1 MPSPWQ
7 WDDRSK
13 RYRNTESGRFISQR
27 TAVKLRDAYTAGKV
41 ADADRLSRKLVNRE
55 INLQE
60 WTLEMRRQI
69 KDAYVNQYMLARG
82 GKNNMTQA
90 DWGRVGGLIH
100 GQYHYLEGFSSG
112 NDTFS
117 VAQTELPELSARF
130 LNLTRDLQII
140 QTIYSGLRSQ
150 YETVRIEEM
159 NNSSRF
165 QVIET
170 AEVPEKKSWPR
181 RSVICVVV
189 TMAAFFFSV
198 LAAFIKEYFVRAR
211 RDPVEAMKLDDIKRM
226 LRPPR

>member
-100 GQYHYLEGFSSG
+100 GQYHYLEGFSRDIDAGKLSEG
-112 NDTFS
+112 QVRTRARMYINGSTRAFERAKSDS
-117 VAQTELPELSARF
+117 LGVPELKQYPG
-130 LNLTRDLQII
+130 DG
-140 QTIYSGLRSQ
+140 QTVCRTNCQCHLDYVETDSQ
-150 YETVRIEEM
+150 WEVTWVLGEAEHCPDCVTLSETWDPLV
-159 NNSSRF
+159 
-165 QVIET
+165 
-170 AEVPEKKSWPR
+170 VPK
-181 RSVICVVV
+181 
-189 TMAAFFFSV
+189 
-198 LAAFIKEYFVRAR
+198 
-211 RDPVEAMKLDDIKRM
+211 
-226 LRPPR
+226 